1 MTRDW
6 HFGPTR
12 LKDGRVRF
20 RLWAPEAAA
29 QGLAVRL
36 ELLGMG
42 PLAMTALED
51 GWYEVITPACP
62 EARYWFRLG
71 DGTTLPDPASRAQA
85 GDVHSPSVVVDP
97 QRYTWRHPGWRGR
110 PWHEA
115 VVYELHVGILGG
127 FSAAAAQL
135 PRLARLGIT
144 AVELMPV
151 AEFPGARNWGYDGVL
166 PFAPECSY
174 GPPDALRA
182 LIDTA
187 HGLGMMVLLDVV
199 YNHFG
204 PEGNVWPRLA
214 SCFFRADRPTPW
226 GPAIDFR
233 QPEVRRFF
241 TENVLY
247 WLEAFH
253 LDGLRFDAV
262 HAMEDAGWLHEVA
275 KAVHEGPGRERHIHL
290 IAENDNNDATL
301 LRDGFTAQW
310 NDDFHHALHVLL
322 TGETHGY
329 YGDYAGASGGMH
341 APIAHLARA
350 LAEGFAYQGEAS
362 AYRAAPRGT
371 LSTGLPPTS
380 FVSFLQNHDQIGN
393 RARGERLLQLA
404 DPRALRCAVA
414 LHCLAPQIPLLFM
427 GEESGSKAPFRYF
440 TDHPP
445 ALAEAVRAGRQR
457 EFAGMAGFADDAAAD
472 GAHATLPDPNAPDT
486 FAAACPVF
494 DDNDWATWYTRL
506 LALRHTQL
514 VPRLAGA
521 RTGAATVLSDLALQV
536 SWPLG
541 DGSTLSLWL
550 NLGGEALAVTPV
562 NEPGTLLFASQEP
575 AYPALCDG
583 RLDGYTLLAW
593 LHDAATVDTAHT
605 LTGVRA

>member
-1 MTRDW
+1 MTRTW

-12 LKDGRVRF
+12 LNDGRVRF
-20 RLWAPEAAA
+20 RLWAPEAAT

-42 PLAMTALED
+42 PLPMTALAD

-62 EARYWFRLG
+62 EARYWFRLD

-115 VVYELHVGILGG
+115 IIYELHVGVVGG
-127 FSAAAAQL
+127 FAAAAAQL

-182 LIDTA
+182 LVDTA

-204 PEGNVWPRLA
+204 PEGNVWPQLA
-214 SCFFRADRPTPW
+214 GRIFRAERPTPW
-226 GPAIDFR
+226 GPALDFR

-253 LDGLRFDAV
+253 FDGLRFDAI
-262 HAMEDAGWLHEVA
+262 HAMHDDGWLREVA
-275 KAVHEGPGRERHIHL
+275 QEVHDGPGRERHVHL

-301 LRDGFTAQW
+301 LHDGFTAQW

-329 YGDYAGASGGMH
+329 YGDYASASGDTRR
-341 APIAHLARA
+341 PIAHLARI
-350 LAEGFAYQGEAS
+350 LAEGFAYQGDHS
-362 AYRAAPRGT
+362 MYRGAPRGT
-371 LSTGLPPTS
+371 ASTGLPPTA

-393 RARGERLLQLA
+393 RAHGERLLQLA
-404 DPRALRCAVA
+404 NPQALRCAIA
-414 LHCLAPQIPLLFM
+414 LQCLAPQIPLLFM
-427 GEESGSKAPFRYF
+427 GEESGSTTPFRYF

-457 EFAGMAGFADDAAAD
+457 EFAGMAGFADDTGAD
-472 GAHATLPDPNAPDT
+472 GEHTTLPDPNTPAT
-486 FAAACPVF
+486 FAAACPLF
-494 DDNDWATWYTRL
+494 DDNDWTAWYTRL
-506 LALRHTQL
+506 LAIRHTQL
-514 VPRLAGA
+514 VPRLPGTRAGV
-521 RTGAATVLSDLALQV
+521 ATVLSDRALRV

-541 DGSTLSLWL
+541 DGCTLHLWL
-550 NLGGEALAVTPV
+550 NLDAQAIAVPPV
-562 NEPGTLLFASQEP
+562 SQPGMLLFASQEA
-575 AYPALCDG
+575 AYPALYDG
-583 RLDGYTLLAW
+583 RLDGYTLLAC
-593 LHDAATVDTAHT
+593 LQDASTADAAHPVI
-605 LTGVRA
+605 GVRP